1 MKKIIVASAIIVILV
16 VVLSLS
22 IVLFLGVSTDNVD
35 NYSDMT
41 LTTEPFLWKIDGE
54 NPSYL
59 YGSIH
64 VPSKEILTIPSV
76 VIDAFNEADV
86 VYTETKLDEDTQTQ
100 ILYSSLL
107 TGTTLENLLPDDV
120 EQRLSN
126 YLNNK
131 GYTLDLF
138 SQYKIWTMIST
149 ITLLDEIAI
158 ISQYDPLDQYIWDM
172 ATTGGKITGGIE
184 KYNEQISIFDDLTI
198 DQQITLLNST
208 LDELED
214 YVAQG
219 KNIADDYK
227 TAYIN
232 GNLAALNALLIADYD
247 ETNPIDVL
255 LWDRLITDRNINM
268 SNRIAE
274 NITNNPNTQYFFTI
288 GSGHYY
294 GDDGILNLLT
304 EKGFTVTRVEFNECT
319 SCNVNYEMI
328 NGRCYLPYE

>member
-1 MKKIIVASAIIVILV
+1 MKQKIIIISVVIVILLIV
-16 VVLSLS
+16 ALS
-22 IVLFLGVSTDNVD
+22 IFLLLKLPDDQVNKYGNK
-35 NYSDMT
+35 T
-41 LTTEPFLWKIDGE
+41 LTTEPFLWKIEGD

-64 VPSKEILTIPSV
+64 VPSEEILTLPSV
-76 VIDAFNEADV
+76 VMDAFNEADM
-86 VYTETKLDEDTQTQ
+86 VYTETKLDETTQME

-107 TGTTLENLLPDDV
+107 TDTTLQNLLPDDV
-120 EQRLSN
+120 EHRLNN

-131 GYTLDLF
+131 GYSLEVF
-138 SQYKIWTMIST
+138 SQYKIWIMIST
-149 ITLLDEIAI
+149 ITLLDEIETLQIYPA
-158 ISQYDPLDQYIWDM
+158 LDQYIWNM
-172 ATTGGKITGGIE
+172 ATEKEKNTGGIE
-184 KYNEQISIFDDLTI
+184 AFYEQTSIFDDLTI
-198 DQQITLLNST
+198 EQQITLLNST
-208 LDELED
+208 LDELEN
-214 YVAQG
+214 YAAQG

-232 GNLAALNALLIADYD
+232 GNLAALNALLITDYD

-319 SCNVNYEMI
+319 SCNMGYETI
-328 NGRCYLPYE
+328 NDRCYLPYK